1 VAPALRWSVLAAPL
15 VAWCTS
21 APPRRRVRRDV
32 VRRAALA
39 QYRWAL
45 AETLG
50 EQGPVAAAQRV
61 GRRLRRAVRLR

>member
-1 VAPALRWSVLAAPL
+1 MAPALRWSAVAAPL
-15 VAWCTS
+15 VEWCTGT
-21 APPRRRVRRDV
+21 APRRNVRRDV

-50 EQGPVAAAQRV
+50 EEGAAAAARRV
-61 GRRLRRAVRLR
+61 ARRLRRAVRL